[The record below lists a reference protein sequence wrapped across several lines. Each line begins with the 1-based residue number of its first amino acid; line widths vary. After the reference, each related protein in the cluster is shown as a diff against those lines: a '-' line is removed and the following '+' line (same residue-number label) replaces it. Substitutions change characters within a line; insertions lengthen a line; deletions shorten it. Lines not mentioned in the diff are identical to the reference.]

1 MILMFNENL
10 DPKSDVVPVG
20 QNLAFVYTINII
32 CRLSSKAIIFET
44 FLFKKLWANFVRNYI
59 VSLS

>member
-1 MILMFNENL
+1 MFIMILMFNENL

-32 CRLSSKAIIFET
+32 CRL
-44 FLFKKLWANFVRNYI
+44 
-59 VSLS
+59 